1 MLCINLWKID
11 RNINFFSVVL
21 KIVSVLNLSLNVVE
35 KESHK

>member
-21 KIVSVLNLSLNVVE
+21 KIVSTLSLSLNVVE

>member
-21 KIVSVLNLSLNVVE
+21 KIVSALNLSLNVVE